1 MSYKIGRNDP
11 CYCGSGIKYKKCCM
25 KIYKNIVSSPD
36 SVFIDKDIIDA
47 IQQKCIA
54 EHGDN
59 EHAAKQFWN
68 ELVTAVYERDPASV
82 ITMIEA
88 QPEEDNKEYMTQIYK
103 ELSCSKD

>member
-1 MSYKIGRNDP
+1 MAKFKRNDP
-11 CYCGSGIKYKKCCM
+11 CPCGSGKKYKKCCLKQYQTTDTM
-25 KIYKNIVSSPD
+25 SPSKIETLANQ
-36 SVFIDKDIIDA
+36 

-59 EHAAKQFWN
+59 EQAAMQFWK
-68 ELVTAVYERDPASV
+68 ELVIAVYERDPAAV
-82 ITMIEA
+82 LTMIEA